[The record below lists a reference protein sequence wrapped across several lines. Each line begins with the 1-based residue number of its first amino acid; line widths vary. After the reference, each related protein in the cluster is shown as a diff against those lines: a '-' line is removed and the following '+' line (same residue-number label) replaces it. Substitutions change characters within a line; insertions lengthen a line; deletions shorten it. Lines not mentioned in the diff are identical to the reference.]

1 MKDCLIH
8 LGFPKT
14 GTTSIQASLFLN
26 RDYLRANGIYYP
38 AFAIAGEEPLG
49 RNACHILQSVTKKY
63 DQIAPHWKLGRSP
76 RDLVNFGL
84 ATLDKLIDNFHK
96 SGCSTL
102 LISSE
107 MLQGPYL
114 PSLCDI
120 LRQDVGPLRGVVYLR
135 SPLPRFRSQF
145 QQELRTGRLRDGD
158 HFLLLRPRIVEL
170 QECFPSALMLRKYVE
185 RSEQKNWNAVD
196 DFWSAILRIGP
207 PPKAL
212 GPLLNEADPAEI
224 TVVFAQMVEVVNDW
238 NRDQRNLFFG
248 WCRRAIRE
256 MKLNDHEY
264 TRFEFSKNVARKVI
278 AATVSDNQ
286 WLEANFGLRWD
297 GIESEEPVEA
307 AGSII
312 PTAHY
317 LRQEVKYSARTC
329 LAMSQHLLEKIRSG
343 VPRGVDAAA
352 ATKVVT
358 SAIEVFSDRQ
368 VQ

>member
-8 LGFPKT
+8 LGFEKT
-14 GTTSIQASLFLN
+14 GTTSIQESLFLN
-26 RDYLRANGIYYP
+26 RDYLRANGIYFP
-38 AFAIAGEEPLG
+38 IFEIGGRPLG
-49 RNACHILQSVTKKY
+49 RNVCHILQSVTKRY
-63 DQIAPHWKLGRSP
+63 DQIDPFWKLERSP
-76 RDLVNFGL
+76 RDLRSFGVSF
-84 ATLDKLIDNFHK
+84 LDKIIGDFYK
-96 SGCSTL
+96 SDCSTL
-102 LISSE
+102 LISSD
-107 MLQGPYL
+107 LLRGPYL

-120 LRQDVGPLRGVVYLR
+120 LLQDVGPVRGCVYLR
-135 SPLPRFRSQF
+135 SPLHRFRSQF
-145 QQELRTGRLRDGD
+145 QQGLRAGRLRDGD
-158 HFLLLRPRIVEL
+158 HFLLLRPQIVEL
-170 QECFPSALMLRKYVE
+170 QDCFPSALMLRKYVE

-196 DFWSAILRIGP
+196 DFWSAVLQVEP
-207 PPKAL
+207 PPNAL
-212 GPLLNEADPAEI
+212 APSLNEADPAEI

-312 PTAHY
+312 PTAQY

-368 VQ
+368 GQ